1 MNGEMDVVEWFRA
14 STAYINA
21 HRGKTFVVLLS
32 GEALQDSNLSN
43 IIYDLS
49 LLRSLGIRLVLVH
62 GSRPQISASLEAA
75 GLSSEYHR
83 GLRITTAASLE
94 KLKPVVAGLSV
105 ELEARF
111 TMGLSNSPMHGA
123 SIRLVRG
130 NFVTAR
136 PVGIHDGVDY
146 QFTGKVRRIHH
157 QAIQKQLADEN
168 LVLLSNLGYSVT
180 GEVFNLSAE
189 EVATEAAIALG
200 ADKLILLVPTAGVV
214 NEAGDLVTA
223 LSEAD
228 ARRFRDS
235 LGKQQD
241 ADAQCISHAL
251 DAALHAFA
259 NGVHRSHLI
268 SFRENGALLKELF
281 TRQGQGSLLS
291 KDSFDLLRPATIADV
306 PGIIHLIQP
315 LEAAGTL
322 VERSR
327 ERLENEIDNFQ
338 VIELEGSVIAC
349 AALYP
354 ITEHAGELACIA
366 IDPAFRRHQLGARL
380 LDSLE
385 NLARSKG
392 LKELFV
398 LTTVTAHW
406 FLERGFNESSPAAL
420 PEQRQRLYNLQ
431 RNSKVLT
438 KKLA

>member
-1 MNGEMDVVEWFRA
+1 MSSEIDVVAWFRG

-32 GEALQDSNLSN
+32 GEALQDDNFDN

-49 LLRSLGIRLVLVH
+49 LLRSLGVRLVLVH

-75 GLSSEYHR
+75 GLSSQYHR
-83 GLRITTAASLE
+83 DLRITSAESLE

-105 ELEARF
+105 DLEARF

-123 SIRLVRG
+123 DIRLVRG

-157 QAIQKQLADEN
+157 QAIQKQLAENN

-189 EVATEAAIALG
+189 EIATEAAIALG
-200 ADKLILLVPTAGVV
+200 AEKLILMVPTAGVMSP
-214 NEAGDLVTA
+214 EGELVTA
-223 LSEAD
+223 LSEDD
-228 ARRFRDS
+228 ARQFRAALAKKS
-235 LGKQQD
+235 D
-241 ADAQCISHAL
+241 ADSQGISHAL
-251 DAALHAFA
+251 GAALHAYA

-281 TRQGQGSLLS
+281 TRQGHGSLLS
-291 KDSFDLLRPATIADV
+291 KDSFDLLRPAVISDV

-338 VIELEGSVIAC
+338 VIELEGSIIAC

-354 ITEHAGELACIA
+354 ITERAGELACIA
-366 IDPAFRRHQLGARL
+366 IDPAFQRHELGGRL
-380 LDSLE
+380 LHSLE
-385 NLARSKG
+385 TLALGRG
-392 LKELFV
+392 LRELYV
-398 LTTVTAHW
+398 LTTVAAHW
-406 FLERGFNESSPAAL
+406 FVERGFSESAPSVL

-431 RNSKVLT
+431 RNSKVLV
-438 KKLA
+438 KRLG